1 MLLEK
6 ALKVYSFFSFMQHL
20 LKAGEYLD
28 EIAPNVY
35 VIRSNRTY
43 TLEEATAIIEQ
54 GIGQLISISNIL
66 K

>member
-1 MLLEK
+1 
-6 ALKVYSFFSFMQHL
+6 MQNI

-43 TLEEATAIIEQ
+43 TIEEATAIIEQ

-66 K
+66 R